1 MADPPEPPEPTA
13 EDGPLF
19 REAERRAEIVDRAE
33 APAERRR
40 AWARFLPSAVVALAE
55 GFLRD
60 SLVTGSVLFSIV
72 VLVMGVTSG
81 ELAWAIGGVIAGVGG
96 TVLVLRAVARHWAF
110 GRQWAAIL
118 GVLVLQCVLMVAF
131 WTGR

>member
-1 MADPPEPPEPTA
+1 MTEPPEPTA

-19 REAERRAEIVDRAE
+19 REAQRRAEAVDRAE
-33 APAERRR
+33 MPAERRR

-55 GFLRD
+55 GFVRD
-60 SLVTGSVLFSIV
+60 SLVTGTVLFSVIV
-72 VLVMGVTSG
+72 LIMGLTSG
-81 ELAWAIGGVIAGVGG
+81 ELTWALGGVAAGVGG
-96 TVLVLRAVARHWAF
+96 AVLVLTAVARHWSF

-131 WTGR
+131 WTAR

>member
-1 MADPPEPPEPTA
+1 MTEPPEPTA

-19 REAERRAEIVDRAE
+19 RDAQRRAEAVDRAE
-33 APAERRR
+33 VPAERRR

-60 SLVTGSVLFSIV
+60 SLVTGTVLLSII
-72 VLVMGVTSG
+72 VLIMGLTSG
-81 ELAWAIGGVIAGVGG
+81 DVAWAIGGVAAGVGG
-96 TVLVLRAVARHWAF
+96 SVLVLWAVARHWSF
-110 GRQWAAIL
+110 GRQWAAIV

-131 WTGR
+131 WTAR

>member
-1 MADPPEPPEPTA
+1 MTEPPEPTA

-19 REAERRAEIVDRAE
+19 RDAQRRAEAVDRAE
-33 APAERRR
+33 VPAERRR

-60 SLVTGSVLFSIV
+60 SLVTGTVLLSII
-72 VLVMGVTSG
+72 VLIMGLTSG
-81 ELAWAIGGVIAGVGG
+81 DVAWAIGGVAAGVGG
-96 TVLVLRAVARHWAF
+96 SVLVLRAVARHWSF
-110 GRQWAAIL
+110 GRQWAAIV

-131 WTGR
+131 WTAR

>member
-1 MADPPEPPEPTA
+1 MTESPEPTA

-19 REAERRAEIVDRAE
+19 REAQRRAEDVDRAE
-33 APAERRR
+33 VPAERRR

-60 SLVTGSVLFSIV
+60 SLVTGTVLFSIV

-81 ELAWAIGGVIAGVGG
+81 EVVWAIGGVVAGVGG
-96 TVLVLRAVARHWAF
+96 AFLVLRAVARHWPF

-131 WTGR
+131 WTAR